1 MECGIIGL
9 PGCGKTALFCA
20 LTGSAASSLPGGGV
34 KPHIGVAEIPDPRLD
49 IIAKY
54 ISTRKIVPA
63 TIQFVD
69 LPGVPA
75 DASAARAN
83 AFLSHARQV
92 DAICHV
98 VDCFSEAT
106 SAATVDKNIESLQIE
121 LILAD
126 LQVAESSLHKTE
138 RPIRAGDKEAAARA
152 DLLHKVLEPLNDG
165 RPIPPL
171 AQWLMPEQKMLKSY
185 GMITAKPILY
195 VANVAEDD
203 LDGSSEA
210 AKAVVQHAQSR
221 GAAAVVICAAL
232 EAELAELDEPDR
244 AEMLG
249 SLGLTESAIGP
260 LARAVNEVLGLASF
274 YTASDKEIRAWTVPA
289 GATAPEA
296 AGVVHSDMQRGFIRA
311 ECFAVDDLE
320 RHHDEKAIRAAGKLR
335 SEGKH
340 YHVQDGE
347 VIHFLFNV

>member
-20 LTGSAASSLPGGGV
+20 LTGSAASALPGGGV
-34 KPHIGVAEIPDPRLD
+34 KPHVGVGRIPDPRLD
-49 IIAKY
+49 IVAKY
-54 ISTRKIVPA
+54 LSTRKVVPA

-75 DASAARAN
+75 DAGAARAN
-83 AFLSHARQV
+83 VFLSHVRQV
-92 DAICHV
+92 EAICHV
-98 VDCFSEAT
+98 VDCFSEAM

-138 RPIRAGDKEAAARA
+138 RPIRAGDKEAKARA
-152 DLLHKVLEPLNDG
+152 DLLLKVLEPLNDG

-171 AQWLMPEQKMLKSY
+171 AQWLTPEQNMLKSY

-195 VANVAEDD
+195 VANVTEND

-210 AKAVVQHAQSR
+210 AKAVVRHAQST

-249 SLGLTESAIGP
+249 SLGLTEPAIGP

-274 YTASDKEIRAWTVPA
+274 YTANDKEIRAWTIPA

-320 RHHDEKAIRAAGKLR
+320 RYHDEKAIRAAGKLR

>member
-20 LTGSAASSLPGGGV
+20 LTGCAASALPGGGV
-34 KPHIGVAEIPDPRLD
+34 KPHIGVARIPDPRLD
-49 IIAKY
+49 IVAKY
-54 ISTRKIVPA
+54 LSTRKVVPA

-83 AFLSHARQV
+83 AFLSHVRQV
-92 DAICHV
+92 EAICHV
-98 VDCFSEAT
+98 VDCFGEAT
-106 SAATVDKNIESLQIE
+106 SAVTVHKDIESLQIE

-126 LQVAESSLHKTE
+126 LQVAESSLRKTE
-138 RPIRAGDKEAAARA
+138 RPIRAGDKEAKARA
-152 DLLHKVLEPLNDG
+152 DLLLKVLEPLNDS
-165 RPIPPL
+165 RSIPPL
-171 AQWLMPEQKMLKSY
+171 AQWPGPEKNMLKNY
-185 GMITAKPILY
+185 GMITVKPVLY
-195 VANVAEDD
+195 VANVAEND

-210 AKAVVQHAQSR
+210 AKTVVRHAQSR

-249 SLGLTESAIGP
+249 SLGLTEPAIGP
-260 LARAVNEVLGLASF
+260 LARAVNEVLGLTSF
-274 YTASDKEIRAWTVPA
+274 YTANDKEIRAWTIPA

-320 RHHDEKAIRAAGKLR
+320 RYHDEKAIRAAGKLR

>member
-20 LTGSAASSLPGGGV
+20 LTGSTADALPGGGAR
-34 KPHIGVAEIPDPRLD
+34 PHIGIARIPDPRLD
-49 IIAKY
+49 IVCKY
-54 ISTRKIVPA
+54 IDPRKVVPA

-83 AFLSHARQV
+83 EFLSHVRQV

-98 VDCFSEAT
+98 VDCFSQAT
-106 SAATVDKNIESLQIE
+106 SAQAALKDVESLRVE

-126 LQVAESSLHKTE
+126 LQVAESALRKTE
-138 RPIRAGDKEAAARA
+138 RPVRAGEKEAKDRAA
-152 DLLHKVLEPLNDG
+152 LLAKILEPLNDG

-171 AQWLMPEQKMLKSY
+171 GEWSAPEQNILKNY
-185 GMITAKPILY
+185 GMITAKPVFY

-203 LDGSSEA
+203 LTGSSQSA
-210 AKAVVQHAQSR
+210 AAVLQHAESN
-221 GAAAVVICAAL
+221 GAAVVVICAAL
-232 EAELAELDEPDR
+232 EAELAELEEADR
-244 AEMLG
+244 AEMLE
-249 SLGLTESAIGP
+249 SLGLTEAAIGP
-260 LARAVNEVLGLASF
+260 LARAANQVLGLVSF
-274 YTASDKEIRAWTVPA
+274 YTASEKEVRAWTIRA

-296 AGVVHSDMQRGFIRA
+296 AGAIHSDLQRGFIRA
-311 ECFAVDDLE
+311 ECYHIGDLE
-320 RHHDEKAIRAAGKLR
+320 RYNDEKAIRAAGKLR

-347 VIHFLFNV
+347 VLHFLFNV

>member
-20 LTGSAASSLPGGGV
+20 LTGSAASGLPGGGV
-34 KPHIGVAEIPDPRLD
+34 KPHVGVAQIPDPCLD
-49 IIAKY
+49 IVAKY
-54 ISTRKIVPA
+54 LSTRKVVPA

-75 DASAARAN
+75 DAGAARAN
-83 AFLSHARQV
+83 AFLSHVRQV
-92 DAICHV
+92 EAICHV
-98 VDCFSEAT
+98 VDCFGEAT
-106 SAATVDKNIESLQIE
+106 SAVTAHKDIESLQIE

-138 RPIRAGDKEAAARA
+138 RPIRAGDKEAKARA
-152 DLLHKVLEPLNDG
+152 ELLLKILEPLNDG
-165 RPIPPL
+165 RSIPPL
-171 AQWLMPEQKMLKSY
+171 AQWPGPEKNMLKNY

-195 VANVAEDD
+195 VANVAENN

-210 AKAVVQHAQSR
+210 AKAVVEHAQSR

-249 SLGLTESAIGP
+249 SLGLKEAAIGP
-260 LARAVNEVLGLASF
+260 LARAANQVLGLASF
-274 YTASDKEIRAWTVPA
+274 YTATEKEIRAWTIPA

-311 ECFAVDDLE
+311 ECYHIDDLE
-320 RHHDEKAIRAAGKLR
+320 RYKDEKAIRAAGKLR

-347 VIHFLFNV
+347 LLHFLFNV

>member
-20 LTGSAASSLPGGGV
+20 LTGTVASALPGGGV
-34 KPHIGVAEIPDPRLD
+34 KPHIGVAQIPDPRLD

-75 DASAARAN
+75 DAGAARAN

-92 DAICHV
+92 EAICHV

-106 SAATVDKNIESLQIE
+106 SAATVDKDIDSLQVE

-138 RPIRAGDKEAAARA
+138 RPIRAGDKVAKARA
-152 DLLHKVLEPLNDG
+152 ALLLKVLDRLNDG

-171 AQWLMPEQKMLKSY
+171 AQWPTPEQKMLKSY

-195 VANVAEDD
+195 VANVAEND

-210 AKAVVQHAQSR
+210 AKAVVRHAQSR

-232 EAELAELDEPDR
+232 EAELAELDEADR

-260 LARAVNEVLGLASF
+260 LARAVNEVLGLTSF
-274 YTASDKEIRAWTVPA
+274 YTASDKEIRAWTIPA
-289 GATAPEA
+289 GVTAPEA
-296 AGVVHSDMQRGFIRA
+296 AGVIHSDLQRGFIRA

-340 YHVQDGE
+340 YQVQDGE